1 MSAARGCGS
10 TGLAAENALPP
21 GYVLCASDRRNP
33 RAHRVGVSCV
43 ACDASKRS
51 RKGGREQRSAKPKGN
66 WGRKAEDELHQQLI
80 SREGCEGWSF
90 FDPPHKWHR
99 QYQFAPPRR
108 FRADFAFI
116 DQRLLVEV
124 DGQVH
129 NIKAKHAIQCE
140 RDCIAAAHGWRVARV
155 TPVMVRDG
163 SALPLIQAALD
174 WEAR

>member
-1 MSAARGCGS
+1 MVSRPDAP
-10 TGLAAENALPP
+10 GLPD
-21 GYVLCASDRRNP
+21 GYVLCAADRRNP

-51 RKGGREQRSAKPKGN
+51 RKGGREPRSAKPKGN
-66 WGRKAEDELHQQLI
+66 WGRKTEDELAAQLFYVVPLP
-80 SREGCEGWSF
+80 E
-90 FDPPHKWHR
+90 R
-99 QYQFAPPRR
+99 QYRFAPPRR

-129 NIKAKHAIQCE
+129 NIKARHAALCE

-155 TPVMVRDG
+155 TPAMVRDG
-163 SALPLIQAALD
+163 SALPLIQAALA

>member
-1 MSAARGCGS
+1 MVARPDT
-10 TGLAAENALPP
+10 TGLPP
-21 GYVLCASDRRNP
+21 GFVLCPGSGRNP
-33 RAHRVGVSCV
+33 KAHRVGVSCV

-51 RKGGREQRSAKPKGN
+51 RKGGREPRSAKPRGN
-66 WGRKAEDELHQQLI
+66 WGRKAEDELSAQLADTARAYAM
-80 SREGCEGWSF
+80 SRQ
-90 FDPPHKWHR
+90 H
-99 QYQFAPPRR
+99 YFAPPRR

-129 NIKAKHAIQCE
+129 NIKAKHRSQCE

-155 TPVMVRDG
+155 TPAMVRDG
-163 SALPLIQAALD
+163 SALPLIQAALA